1 MQLPITLMYAG
12 IFAIFALLLSFLA
25 GSARGKSGISILFG
39 DPVDIKL
46 AEKVRRHQNFLEY
59 VPLFLIVFAAL
70 EANGVS
76 PMFLY
81 IVGDLMIVARIFHAF
96 GLHHDNMGHIGR
108 LIGAGGTALLT
119 LVCSGYAIWIASKAL
134 LIS

>member
-1 MQLPITLMYAG
+1 MPLPITLMYAG
-12 IFAIFALLLSFLA
+12 IFAIIALLLSFLA
-25 GSARGKSGISILFG
+25 GGARGRAHISILYG
-39 DPVDIKL
+39 DPVDMKL

-59 VPLFLIVFAAL
+59 VPIFLILFAAL

-76 PMFLY
+76 SMFLY

-96 GLHHDNMGHIGR
+96 GLHHDNMAHIGR

-119 LVCSGYAIWIASKAL
+119 LVCACYAIWLSANAL
-134 LIS
+134 LF

>member
-1 MQLPITLMYAG
+1 MPLPITLMYAG

-25 GSARGKSGISILFG
+25 GGARGKSGISILHG
-39 DPVDIKL
+39 DPVDMKL

-59 VPLFLIVFAAL
+59 VPMFLIVFAAL
-70 EANGVS
+70 EANGAAS
-76 PMFLY
+76 LFLY
-81 IVGDLMIVARIFHAF
+81 IVGDLMIVSRIFHAF

-119 LVCSGYAIWIASKAL
+119 LICACYAIWLSAKVL
-134 LIS
+134 LF

>member
-12 IFAIFALLLSFLA
+12 IFAIFALLLSFMA
-25 GSARGKSGISILFG
+25 GSTRGKSGISILHG
-39 DPVDIKL
+39 DPVDLKL

-59 VPLFLIVFAAL
+59 VPMFLIVFGAL
-70 EANGVS
+70 EAFGVS
-76 PMFLY
+76 SLFLY

-96 GLHHDNMGHIGR
+96 GLHHDNMAHIGR

-119 LVCSGYAIWIASKAL
+119 LVCACYAIWLSANTL
-134 LIS
+134 LF

>member
-1 MQLPITLMYAG
+1 MPLPITLMYAG

-25 GSARGKSGISILFG
+25 GSARGKSGVSILYG

-46 AEKVRRHQNFLEY
+46 AEKIRRHQNFLEY

-70 EANGVS
+70 EVNGVS
-76 PMFLY
+76 SMFLY

-119 LVCSGYAIWIASKAL
+119 LVCACYAIWLSVNEL
-134 LIS
+134 LL